1 MAVPSTDRKVR
12 GSGQSANGLLVAL
25 TVAGGP
31 NWRPNEVVSRGL
43 SLQFRKLP
51 FVASE

>member
-12 GSGQSANGLLVAL
+12 GSGQSANGLLVA